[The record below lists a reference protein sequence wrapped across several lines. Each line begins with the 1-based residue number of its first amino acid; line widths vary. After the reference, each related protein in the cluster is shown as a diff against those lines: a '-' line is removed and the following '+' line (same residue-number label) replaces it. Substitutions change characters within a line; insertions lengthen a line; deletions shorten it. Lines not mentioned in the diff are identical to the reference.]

1 MNHHTSRHS
10 LPPLISHVLNDGTHY
25 IDNLFASAWKSLHL
39 NRRLEAAGFAKRS
52 GIEVTETVFVLM
64 VWKWLH
70 VSSIA
75 VFCRSAL
82 SLFSRA
88 KKDVLYDFLKREDI
102 HWRKFN
108 LHTAKALYRQ
118 HELNHSQVKAY
129 VLDDSI
135 KTRRGKKMEDVS
147 SHYDHTTNRHV
158 MGQQV
163 LTLGLATE
171 EAFVPLDSQI
181 YVSSKKAQTL
191 NRDHRDRRSIGARR
205 YREATTRTKPQMA
218 LGMMRRAKRC
228 GVEADYLVADAWFGT
243 KTMIRAAYE
252 LGVCAVLRMKKG
264 AMKYRVSTGGGETRM
279 LDAKEIFA
287 QQVRK
292 RWRKVRGLPWRAVS
306 VEVELD
312 VSEAK
317 ERSAQWKRVQLLFV
331 RGVHEPGEPEVG
343 KKDWAV
349 FVCTDPALAVSKM
362 LEVYALRWG
371 IYRK

>member
-228 GVEADYLVADAWFGT
+228 GVEADYLVGRCVVRHQDDDSC
-243 KTMIRAAYE
+243 
-252 LGVCAVLRMKKG
+252 GV
-264 AMKYRVSTGGGETRM
+264 
-279 LDAKEIFA
+279 
-287 QQVRK
+287 
-292 RWRKVRGLPWRAVS
+292 
-306 VEVELD
+306 
-312 VSEAK
+312 
-317 ERSAQWKRVQLLFV
+317 
-331 RGVHEPGEPEVG
+331 
-343 KKDWAV
+343 
-349 FVCTDPALAVSKM
+349 
-362 LEVYALRWG
+362 
-371 IYRK
+371 